1 MSLLRSLLLLACA
14 SSLLG
19 LSSCTISGNADATNP
34 TVSELDR
41 LDVQWGLEARKSKGG
56 PRRVYQY
63 ADTGDSASTAAPPP
77 SAATP
82 PARET
87 LNAAPPPSIAPQPS
101 AAPAPSVP
109 VPSNLR

>member
-19 LSSCTISGNADATNP
+19 LSSCTLSGSADAVNP
-34 TVSELDR
+34 TVAELDR

-63 ADTGDSASTAAPPP
+63 ADSGDAP
-77 SAATP
+77 SAAAPAPNVTTP

-87 LNAAPPPSIAPQPS
+87 VNAAPPPTIAPEPP